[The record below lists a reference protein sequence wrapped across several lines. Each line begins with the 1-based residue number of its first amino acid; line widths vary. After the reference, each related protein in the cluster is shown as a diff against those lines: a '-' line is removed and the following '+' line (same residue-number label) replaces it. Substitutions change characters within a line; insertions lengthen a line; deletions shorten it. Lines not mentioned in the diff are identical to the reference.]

1 MKKKEITKSEDIK
14 IEDITT
20 EENLIEK
27 VKNDI
32 EMEVLNDDQ
41 EGEEKLR
48 IMGFSPAPT
57 SLLQAIE
64 RIDMVAKDSGLDKAE
79 LKGAMPEIKYLAKRV
94 GISEL
99 QAILLSVCVNRG
111 EDLEISELADR
122 VSISTAQAL
131 SLLSE
136 FKKLERLHLIKIND
150 NFRGISFSVPTKVL
164 IQLSRNKDF
173 KHESTSGLDSSAL
186 LSCIHKIVSRAFDR
200 DIDNEEF
207 TEEVQ
212 FLLAENKKCALVKEL
227 NKMKVTFPSK
237 LVLLALCD
245 ALVCEDRNTVKINLF
260 WICAL
265 NLAQFNMWKRVFR
278 NGTHELMKS
287 GLVEHGCDNGIA
299 NSEMIG
305 LTKSAR
311 ERLLKEIDF
320 GNGSERASGVIPYTT
335 IKPKELY
342 YGGEVSKQV
351 DELTK
356 FFEQENYNSILERM
370 QKHNFR
376 SAFTCLF
383 YGSPGTGKTE
393 TVNQLARL
401 TGRDIMLVDV
411 PNLKDKWVGESEKNV
426 KAVFDKY
433 REIVKKSK
441 VAPILLF
448 NEADS
453 IFGRR
458 LTNVSHSAD
467 QMLNTMQNIILQEM
481 ESLEGILIA
490 TTNLTENLDEAF
502 ERRFLYKIRFERPD
516 AEVREHIWHNM
527 LPELTNEEVEK
538 LANSYE
544 FSGGQIENVARKFS
558 INNILYGEEGDRME
572 ALCGFCDNELIQDSN
587 SRMRRVGF

>member
-1 MKKKEITKSEDIK
+1 
-14 IEDITT
+14 
-20 EENLIEK
+20 
-27 VKNDI
+27 
-32 EMEVLNDDQ
+32 
-41 EGEEKLR
+41 
-48 IMGFSPAPT
+48 
-57 SLLQAIE
+57 
-64 RIDMVAKDSGLDKAE
+64 
-79 LKGAMPEIKYLAKRV
+79 
-94 GISEL
+94 
-99 QAILLSVCVNRG
+99 
-111 EDLEISELADR
+111 
-122 VSISTAQAL
+122 
-131 SLLSE
+131 
-136 FKKLERLHLIKIND
+136 
-150 NFRGISFSVPTKVL
+150 
-164 IQLSRNKDF
+164 
-173 KHESTSGLDSSAL
+173 
-186 LSCIHKIVSRAFDR
+186 
-200 DIDNEEF
+200 
-207 TEEVQ
+207 
-212 FLLAENKKCALVKEL
+212 
-227 NKMKVTFPSK
+227 
-237 LVLLALCD
+237 
-245 ALVCEDRNTVKINLF
+245 
-260 WICAL
+260 
-265 NLAQFNMWKRVFR
+265 
-278 NGTHELMKS
+278 
-287 GLVEHGCDNGIA
+287 
-299 NSEMIG
+299 
-305 LTKSAR
+305 
-311 ERLLKEIDF
+311 
-320 GNGSERASGVIPYTT
+320 
-335 IKPKELY
+335 
-342 YGGEVSKQV
+342 
-351 DELTK
+351 
-356 FFEQENYNSILERM
+356 
-370 QKHNFR
+370 
-376 SAFTCLF
+376 LF

-448 NEADS
+448 NEAAS

-538 LANSYE
+538 LASSYE